1 MSGSLNNL
9 IPVVIKEMKSNP
21 KDSKQYIEF
30 LIDNEITDY

>member
-21 KDSKQYIEF
+21 KDSKKYIEF
-30 LIDNEITDY
+30 LIDNEIKDY